1 MYNISES
8 SSVGSSR
15 ATGTS
20 SSTSAGVSGGAYGVS
35 VGASHS
41 QGGATSS
48 ESANSLANAT
58 SFWDTI
64 GGDTILSGNKASWAP
79 TVSPPQ
85 NWGVISLDE
94 IVDFAQHPL
103 FPAWAKKELQKL
115 QTTQA
120 YKEVFGHGA
129 PAEEERP
136 DHRCG
141 PNFDGAICDPGRCCS
156 QWGWCGGTSAYY
168 QDGVCV
174 GGASGTSGTSGT
186 PQATSGPS
194 TPSGPSPRSDDRCGP
209 GYGNAPCPAGKCC
222 SQFGWCGTGSAYCG

>member
-15 ATGTS
+15 ATGNS

-136 DHRCG
+136 DHRCVLVQCVCRWWS
-141 PNFDGAICDPGRCCS
+141 PELRNEHPEPEAMGAGHTNRWLQERWTIFCCPKV
-156 QWGWCGGTSAYY
+156 QCE
-168 QDGVCV
+168 
-174 GGASGTSGTSGT
+174 
-186 PQATSGPS
+186 
-194 TPSGPSPRSDDRCGP
+194 
-209 GYGNAPCPAGKCC
+209 
-222 SQFGWCGTGSAYCG
+222 

>member
-1 MYNISES
+1 MRHVPAIVTQAHRDILATPTGRVRSEHLAALLVAAPPRLAGA
-8 SSVGSSR
+8 VGSAEAANKR
-15 ATGTS
+15 APLKKRRR
-20 SSTSAGVSGGAYGVS
+20 
-35 VGASHS
+35 
-41 QGGATSS
+41 QQ
-48 ESANSLANAT
+48 
-58 SFWDTI
+58 
-64 GGDTILSGNKASWAP
+64 ILSGVCPDSGFCKP
-79 TVSPPQ
+79 SPPSACCPPQ
-85 NWGVISLDE
+85 VTNVWRCTVTP
-94 IVDFAQHPL
+94 F
-103 FPAWAKKELQKL
+103 
-115 QTTQA
+115 
-120 YKEVFGHGA
+120 
-129 PAEEERP
+129 
-136 DHRCG
+136 HRCG